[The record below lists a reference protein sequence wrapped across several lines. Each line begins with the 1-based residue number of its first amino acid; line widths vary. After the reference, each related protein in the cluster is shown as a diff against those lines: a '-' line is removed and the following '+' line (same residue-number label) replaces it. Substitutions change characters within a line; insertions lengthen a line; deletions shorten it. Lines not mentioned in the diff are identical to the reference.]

1 MIQQYIGDKL
11 FFMDTRRIR
20 KCWIINE
27 YLEIKEV
34 ELFSVLV
41 TTNDSIP
48 YFYFDEN
55 NEIIIGNV
63 DSEYAFNTQKE
74 AIKKLKEIK
83 YE

>member
-1 MIQQYIGDKL
+1 
-11 FFMDTRRIR
+11 MDTRRIR
-20 KCWIINE
+20 KCWVINE

-63 DSEYAFNTQKE
+63 DSEYVFNTQEE

>member
-1 MIQQYIGDKL
+1 MN
-11 FFMDTRRIR
+11 TRRIR

-63 DSEYAFNTQKE
+63 NSEYAFNTQEE

>member
-74 AIKKLKEIK
+74 AIKKIKEIK